1 MQPFG
6 RQTCSQVD
14 YGVFMPRRK
23 NKNAWPPNQVVAY
36 RIAEARR
43 MRGWTQEQAAA
54 ELEPY
59 LGTKLSTASFS
70 AIERSFAGGRIRQFN
85 ADEIL
90 ALSRGFRLPIG
101 WFFTPPP
108 VMENIDIS
116 TPDAKGGGWEPL
128 LLVDAILGNPDT
140 LPEWEEAMRLWSI
153 SPGRMRIYDD
163 GRAEDLG
170 REVDDV
176 HEGID
181 AFVKGKA
188 RVRLGELLGD
198 VERAKEV
205 LAGLAKLLEELDDNP
220 IDDDDPASGGTK
232 REKSGPK

>member
-1 MQPFG
+1 
-6 RQTCSQVD
+6 
-14 YGVFMPRRK
+14 MPRRS
-23 NKNAWPPNQVVAY
+23 NDNAWTPNQIVAY
-36 RIAEARR
+36 RIHEARR

-108 VMENIDIS
+108 VMDKIDIS

-128 LLVDAILGNPDT
+128 LLIDAILGNPDT
-140 LPEWEEAMRLWSI
+140 IPEWEEALRLWSV
-153 SPGRMRIYDD
+153 SPSRMRIYDD
-163 GRAEDLG
+163 GRVEDLG
-170 REVDDV
+170 HEVEDV
-176 HEGID
+176 HDGID
-181 AFVKGKA
+181 TFVKGKA

-205 LAGLAKLLEELDDNP
+205 LAGLAGLLDDL
-220 IDDDDPASGGTK
+220 DDVPADADDPASTDTSTGEGRAT
-232 REKSGPK
+232 